1 MVLLIVTNKLTTKY
15 AYYNSTLQL
24 TMSMY
29 NILILVLT
37 NYVQVSIAHNL
48 YIFVG
53 EQNLG
58 PYSGLKYHIS
68 STIRPR
74 RGNHREPL

>member
-37 NYVQVSIAHNL
+37 NYVQVSLAHNL
-48 YIFVG
+48 YIYIYINKETLEKVQLNFKFEV
-53 EQNLG
+53 
-58 PYSGLKYHIS
+58 
-68 STIRPR
+68 
-74 RGNHREPL
+74 